1 MIIDIERLQKQSG
14 IIGTSDK
21 IRQVMELIA
30 QVAPVD
36 ISVLITGESGT
47 GKEVMAKA
55 IHKFSRYANKPM
67 VIVNCGAIPEGI
79 IESELF
85 GHKKGSFTGAS
96 EDRKGY
102 FEEAHKGTIFLDEI
116 GETPLQTQVKLLRV
130 LESGEFMRVGEAKTR
145 YTDVRIIVATN
156 KDLGDLVKKG
166 HFRQDLYYRLK
177 TVTLNVPTLRNR
189 LEDISPLVER
199 FALEFTRS
207 NDILYRGFMP
217 DAVRLLKQYDWPGNV
232 RELKNFVERI
242 LVLEKGERITAEM
255 TQKELQN
262 FLKPLS
268 EPNMH
273 LPVAIEKKSAQAEI
287 DIILRQLFLL
297 RQDTELIR
305 NLIAGKAS
313 DGTGIIRNVPM
324 IDDTDIDASIP
335 EKSMEITEDG
345 HTLIRDDAIGDM
357 RIRHLEREAV
367 TRTLRFFNNN
377 RRKTARSLGM
387 SERTLYRKIEE
398 YNIEPKIKRRQ
409 N

>member
-398 YNIEPKIKRRQ
+398 YNLEPKIKRR
-409 N
+409 